1 MRIVRRAGG
10 PARLGVLPA
19 SFNPPTIAHVALIQA
34 ASAYVDEVLCVLP
47 REFPHKLYSGAT
59 LEERLKMLNAIE
71 RPVAPFSIAVSEGG
85 LFIEIAR
92 ECHDAYGPDTELLFI
107 CGRDAAERI
116 ISWDYGEP
124 HAVDQ
129 MLQRFGL
136 LVASRGGPY
145 SPPPHLAD
153 RILPLAAPPD
163 IETVSSSEVRERM
176 ARGEAWEH
184 LVPGE
189 VAGLVRGIYGRE

>member
-1 MRIVRRAGG
+1 MRIVRRPGS

-34 ASAYVDEVLCVLP
+34 AAAHVDEVLCVLP

-59 LEERLKMLNAIE
+59 LEQRLAMLKAIE
-71 RPVAPFSIAVSEGG
+71 TATAPFSIAVSEGG

-92 ECHDAYGPDTELLFI
+92 ECNDAYGPETELLFI

-145 SPPPHLAD
+145 SPPPHLGD
-153 RILPLAAPPD
+153 RIFPLAMAPGV
-163 IETVSSSEVRERM
+163 ESVSSSEVRERI
-176 ARGEAWEH
+176 ARGEPWEH
-184 LVPGE
+184 LVPGAI
-189 VAGLVRGIYGRE
+189 VGIVQGTYGRE

>member
-1 MRIVRRAGG
+1 MRIVRRAGS

-19 SFNPPTIAHVALIQA
+19 SFNPPTIAHVALINA
-34 ASAYVDEVLCVLP
+34 AAAHVDEVLCVLP

-59 LEERLKMLNAIE
+59 LEQRLQMLRAIE
-71 RPVAPFSIAVSEGG
+71 TAAMPFSIAVSEGG
-85 LFIEIAR
+85 LFIEIGR

-116 ISWDYGEP
+116 ISWNYGEP

-145 SPPPHLAD
+145 APPPQLAA
-153 RILPLAAPPD
+153 RIFPLAVAAD
-163 IETVSSSEVRERM
+163 IESVSSSEVRERI
-176 ARGEAWEH
+176 ARGEPWEH
-184 LVPGE
+184 LVPRA
-189 VAGLVRGIYGRE
+189 VAGIVREIYF